1 MLQPQ
6 TINTTLMKNLYE
18 WQELK
23 DTKKFQFWNI
33 VLLDE
38 SRWMKVDYVDPLL
51 NICMAITIVYISP
64 NVIYSTKLILF
75 NIICNK

>member
-23 DTKKFQFWNI
+23 DTKNFNFEI
-33 VLLDE
+33 LCC
-38 SRWMKVDYVDPLL
+38 WMKVDYVDPLL